1 MNELKGEIISNKL
14 LALIPAYNEEKS
26 IKTVI
31 NNIRDTVDGILVVDD
46 GSNDNTAKYT
56 KECGVEVIRFD
67 KNKGKGAAI
76 REGYNYFLSSNYD
89 ICIIYDADGQYR
101 KEDIPTV
108 CKPIMRDEADIVVGS
123 RFLGRYTEG
132 ANINYKT
139 RILCN
144 NIATLITRIMSG
156 LPTTD
161 AQSGLVA
168 INKQAAKV
176 LDLKADRWGIHQE
189 IIIRSGKKRLRYRE
203 VPIIFEKRMH
213 GVSRLRVLKYPFV
226 AFPVM
231 LKAWLR
237 K

>member
-1 MNELKGEIISNKL
+1 MSNKI

-31 NNIRDTVDGILVVDD
+31 SNIKDIVDGILVVDD
-46 GSNDNTAKYT
+46 GSNDNTAKYA
-56 KECGVEVIRFD
+56 KECEVEVIRFD
-67 KNKGKGAAI
+67 KNRGKGAAI

-101 KEDIPTV
+101 KEDILPV
-108 CKPIMRDEADIVVGS
+108 CKPIMEDGADIVVGS
-123 RFLGRYTEG
+123 RFLGRYTDG

-144 NIATLITRIMSG
+144 NIATLVTRIMSG

-168 INKQAAKV
+168 INRYAAKV
-176 LDLKADRWGIHQE
+176 LDLEADRWGIHQE
-189 IIIRSGKKRLRYRE
+189 IIIRAGKKGLRYGE
-203 VPIIFEKRMH
+203 VPIVFEKRMH
-213 GVSRLRVLKYPFV
+213 GVSRLKVLKYPFV

-237 K
+237 E